1 MTEGLPRQQAYSIAA
16 KRMFWPVVASV
27 ATTLAAFLPLMFWPG
42 VPGKFMRYLPV
53 TVFCVLSGSLLY
65 ALVFGPALG
74 AVLGKAGARNQQ
86 AVDTLKELEDGDPTL
101 LDGITGAYARAL
113 RWCSLHAG
121 LTFLV
126 TLSVLI
132 GSFMLYGQTGRGI
145 IFFSDTQAMYG
156 RITVRALGN
165 LSVDDINYLV
175 KEVEQEVLDIE
186 GVKTMNT
193 MTLMPGE
200 ASRFGMDR
208 IGIIF
213 IELHE
218 EFDREMLGNDIFELI
233 RERTRDFPG
242 ISVELAQMEQG
253 PPVGKPIQMEFSS
266 HNNKLLEPTVRRV
279 RDFMNTLDGVRDIDD
294 TRSLPGIEW
303 KLSVDRAQAALY
315 GADVT
320 LVGIAV
326 QLVTGGVKVG
336 EYRPD
341 RADDAVDIR
350 VRYPEESRG
359 ISALDDLRIM
369 TRQGSIPISNFVTRE
384 PVPNVDTIQRID
396 GIPVEFIRADVAPG
410 VLADTK
416 VGEIKAWLDTQEFDE
431 RVDISFRGANE
442 EQADSIAFVTG
453 AFGLSLL
460 LMFVLLVTQFNSL
473 YQSVLI
479 LFAVVMSTAG
489 VLLGLV
495 ILGSPFSAIMTGTGV
510 VALAGIVVNNN
521 IVLIDTYNKIKQ
533 VHPELDYVSVIVRTG
548 AQRLRPVVLTT
559 VTTIFGLLP
568 LASNFSIDLVNRNII
583 YGGQLST
590 FWVPLSQAIVS
601 GLAFA
606 SILTLFATPAM
617 LALPYR
623 LREFTG
629 RIRTLFP
636 QRTTT
641 EPTVQ
646 PGG

>member
-1 MTEGLPRQQAYSIAA
+1 M
-16 KRMFWPVVASV
+16 
-27 ATTLAAFLPLMFWPG
+27 
-42 VPGKFMRYLPV
+42 
-53 TVFCVLSGSLLY
+53 
-65 ALVFGPALG
+65 
-74 AVLGKAGARNQQ
+74 
-86 AVDTLKELEDGDPTL
+86 
-101 LDGITGAYARAL
+101 
-113 RWCSLHAG
+113 
-121 LTFLV
+121 
-126 TLSVLI
+126 
-132 GSFMLYGQTGRGI
+132 
-145 IFFSDTQAMYG
+145 
-156 RITVRALGN
+156 
-165 LSVDDINYLV
+165 
-175 KEVEQEVLDIE
+175 
-186 GVKTMNT
+186 
-193 MTLMPGE
+193 
-200 ASRFGMDR
+200 
-208 IGIIF
+208 
-213 IELHE
+213 
-218 EFDREMLGNDIFELI
+218 
-233 RERTRDFPG
+233 
-242 ISVELAQMEQG
+242 
-253 PPVGKPIQMEFSS
+253 
-266 HNNKLLEPTVRRV
+266 
-279 RDFMNTLDGVRDIDD
+279 
-294 TRSLPGIEW
+294 
-303 KLSVDRAQAALY
+303 
-315 GADVT
+315 
-320 LVGIAV
+320 
-326 QLVTGGVKVG
+326 VTGGVKIG
-336 EYRPD
+336 DYRPD
-341 RADDAVDIR
+341 RSDDAVDIR

-369 TRQGSIPISNFVTRE
+369 TRRGSIPISNFVTRE

-416 VGEIKAWLDTQEFDE
+416 VGEIQAWLDTQEFDE
-431 RVDISFRGANE
+431 RVHISFRGANE

-533 VHPELDYVSVIVRTG
+533 AHPEMDYVSVIVRTG

-606 SILTLFATPAM
+606 SILTLFAPPAM

-623 LREFTG
+623 LREFTD
-629 RIRTLFP
+629 RIRALFP